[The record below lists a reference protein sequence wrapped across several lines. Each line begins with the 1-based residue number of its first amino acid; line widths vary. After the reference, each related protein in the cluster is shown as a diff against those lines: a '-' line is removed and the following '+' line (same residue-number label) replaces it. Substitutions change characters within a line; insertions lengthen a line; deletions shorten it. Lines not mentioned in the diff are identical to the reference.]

1 MYVSKK
7 NVNVNVNICKGLQ
20 LNFPFSNAA
29 TL

>member
-1 MYVSKK
+1 MYQKK